1 MGNLGSR
8 SDQNL
13 SKVGCYM
20 CTVCSHGSNHTIGKM
35 LKKTQLMSLKV
46 LPKEEP
52 MMVFFAKQGSD
63 PHVRGRLGIDLCVLF
78 TVAQK
83 G

>member
-1 MGNLGSR
+1 MGNLGSS

-35 LKKTQLMSLKV
+35 LKNTQITSLMV

-52 MMVFFAKQGSD
+52 KMLFVAKQGSN
-63 PHVRGRLGIDLCVLF
+63 PHVRGRLGIDLCMLF
-78 TVAQK
+78 SLAQK